1 MASRLRRLLM
11 KVEVY
16 QVANAIQ
23 RTLISDTNRQ
33 RNFSIRCEMVGSIY
47 IRILYENPNRG
58 LIVLGLFFLGD
69 QEVHMDLQQRQG
81 TWRAVRIEL
90 EGNYVPEEV
99 AQTLSYIFK
108 DDRVVL
114 LEKDAKTGQGIS
126 LVRNQTNGSGWS

>member
-1 MASRLRRLLM
+1 M

-33 RNFSIRCEMVGSIY
+33 RNFSIRCEMVDSIY

-69 QEVHMDLQQRQG
+69 QEY
-81 TWRAVRIEL
+81 TWTCNSVKAL
-90 EGNYVPEEV
+90 GG
-99 AQTLSYIFK
+99 L
-108 DDRVVL
+108 
-114 LEKDAKTGQGIS
+114 
-126 LVRNQTNGSGWS
+126 

>member
-1 MASRLRRLLM
+1 LM

-33 RNFSIRCEMVGSIY
+33 RNFSIRCEMVDSIY

-58 LIVLGLFFLGD
+58 LIVLGLFFFGD

-81 TWRAVRIEL
+81 TWRAVRIKL

>member
-1 MASRLRRLLM
+1 
-11 KVEVY
+11 
-16 QVANAIQ
+16 
-23 RTLISDTNRQ
+23 
-33 RNFSIRCEMVGSIY
+33 
-47 IRILYENPNRG
+47 
-58 LIVLGLFFLGD
+58 
-69 QEVHMDLQQRQG
+69 MDLQQRQG

>member
-33 RNFSIRCEMVGSIY
+33 RNFSIRCEMVDSIY

-81 TWRAVRIEL
+81 TWRAVRIKL